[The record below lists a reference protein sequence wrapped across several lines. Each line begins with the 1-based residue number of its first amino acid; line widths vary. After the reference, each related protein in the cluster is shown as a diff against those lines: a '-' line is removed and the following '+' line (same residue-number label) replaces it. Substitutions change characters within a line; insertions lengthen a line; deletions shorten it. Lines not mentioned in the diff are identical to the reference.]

1 VEFAIILP
9 LFMFLVMGSIDF
21 GYFLYVSEV
30 VTNAAREGARA
41 GSVVDPLC
49 GTISGCTLA
58 GQAGSARSEANTAAT
73 NYLSRGGLT
82 KAGVVLAA
90 GVIQGGGAD
99 SACAEDVKITSAD
112 SVCVDIKYPVG
123 SVTGFL
129 SPIMPTYS
137 RAHAIM
143 RWQ

>member
-9 LFMFLVMGSIDF
+9 LFMMLVMGAIDF

-41 GSVVDPLC
+41 GSVIDPSC
-49 GTISGCTLA
+49 GAGTGCTLS
-58 GQAGSARSEANTAAT
+58 GQASSARGEAQTTAG

-82 KAGVVLAA
+82 KGGVIIAS

-99 SACAEDVKITSAD
+99 SACAEDVKVTTAD
-112 SVCVDIKYPVG
+112 SVCVDVKYPVG

-129 SPIMPTYS
+129 SSIMPTYS
-137 RAHAIM
+137 HAHAIM